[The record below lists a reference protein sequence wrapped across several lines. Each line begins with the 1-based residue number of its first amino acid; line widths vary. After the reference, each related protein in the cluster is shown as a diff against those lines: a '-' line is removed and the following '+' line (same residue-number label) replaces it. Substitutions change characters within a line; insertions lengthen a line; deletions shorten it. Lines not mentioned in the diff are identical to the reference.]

1 MSKDRF
7 NPVNNLRTTKQPTE
21 NKRLMTLFL
30 TEREQIPPRFSIEL
44 STQTEHLGSNYTL
57 LILQPSAV
65 SE

>member
-1 MSKDRF
+1 MRKDRF

-30 TEREQIPPRFSIEL
+30 TEREQIPPRYSIEV
-44 STQTEHLGSNYTL
+44 STQTDYLGFKNTL

>member
-1 MSKDRF
+1 MRKDRF
-7 NPVNNLRTTKQPTE
+7 NPINNLRTTKQPTE

-30 TEREQIPPRFSIEL
+30 TQQEQIPPRFSIEV
-44 STQTEHLGSNYTL
+44 STQTEHLGFKNTL

>member
-1 MSKDRF
+1 MRKDRF

-30 TEREQIPPRFSIEL
+30 TEREQIPPRFSIEV
-44 STQTEHLGSNYTL
+44 STQTDYPGFKNTL